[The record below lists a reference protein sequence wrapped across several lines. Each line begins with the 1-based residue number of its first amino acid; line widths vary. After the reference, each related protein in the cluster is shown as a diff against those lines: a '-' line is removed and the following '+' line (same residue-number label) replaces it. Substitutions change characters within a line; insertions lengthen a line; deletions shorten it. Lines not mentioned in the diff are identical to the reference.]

1 MNTNNNLDPETT
13 NRPRSYRSHKEDRSP
28 DRFFKV
34 RNILNILFM
43 LGAVVGVLIYFYANR
58 TVGTIV
64 ILISM
69 VFKIIESTLRFIR

>member
-1 MNTNNNLDPETT
+1 MNTSNNIDTEAT
-13 NRPRSYRSHKEDRSP
+13 NRPKAYHSHKDDRSP
-28 DRFFKV
+28 DRFFKI

-43 LGAVVGVLIYFYANR
+43 MGAVIGVLIYLYSNR
-58 TVGTIV
+58 TVGTVV